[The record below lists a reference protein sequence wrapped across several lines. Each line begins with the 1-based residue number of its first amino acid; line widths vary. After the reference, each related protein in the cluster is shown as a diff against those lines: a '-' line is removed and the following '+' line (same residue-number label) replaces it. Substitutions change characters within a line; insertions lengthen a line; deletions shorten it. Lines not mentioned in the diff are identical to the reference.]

1 MLYRERPRGLRLEIE
16 REANALMSSSGAKA
30 YSVAC
35 QRAKEAR
42 SDEMAED
49 WSRVAAAI
57 SRGKAPVLARPRI
70 PLVGRFALFSSDAR
84 R

>member
-1 MLYRERPRGLRLEIE
+1 MLSRERPRGLRLEIE
-16 REANALMSSSGAKA
+16 LEANALMSSSGAKA

-35 QRAKEAR
+35 QRAKEAS

-57 SRGKAPVLARPRI
+57 SRGKAPSLPAHEFHSLAESPCSAAMRK
-70 PLVGRFALFSSDAR
+70 
-84 R
+84 